1 MSDLRRSGRIA
12 REIPILIVGTDVG
25 GKVFAEETKTVLLS
39 RHGAGIL
46 SRYKI
51 APEEILTMR
60 LPGDTRE
67 AVIRLVGHMG
77 ERPDGFI
84 YGVAFC
90 DPNLDFWRHEFPADS
105 PLKNPALLETTPCE
119 CAICHHRESFR
130 QSEIETDVFAAN
142 DRILRYC
149 KNCGQTTH
157 WTLANPAAPVRSA
170 PASAPLRP
178 LPIAN
183 ADSSVDSSRLAAS
196 ITAAT
201 LELPGLEALSASAQA
216 PSTASPTGAAE
227 VISFLEP
234 GAATTPVPPARVGK
248 ENRRRD
254 VRTRVSFTACVRH
267 PAAGEEIVECDNVS
281 KGGFCFRS
289 RRQYLDHSLI
299 EASVPYTPGWTPI
312 FVSGEIRHVEALPGN
327 LFKYGVAYLKPSFE
341 P

>member
-1 MSDLRRSGRIA
+1 MAELRRSGRIA
-12 REIPILIVGTDVG
+12 RQIPILVVGTDVS

-60 LPGDTRE
+60 LPGEKRE

-77 ERPDGFI
+77 ERPDGYI

-90 DPNLDFWRHEFPADS
+90 DPHLDFWQHEFPAGS
-105 PLKNPALLETTPCE
+105 PFQASVPAETTPCE
-119 CAICHHRESFR
+119 CAICHYREFFR
-130 QSEIETDVFAAN
+130 HSEIETDVFAVN

-157 WTLANPAAPVRSA
+157 WTLINPAAPVPAAAAPRR
-170 PASAPLRP
+170 PAS
-178 LPIAN
+178 IAN
-183 ADSSVDSSRLAAS
+183 EADGTANSTRAS
-196 ITAAT
+196 ASPSTSAAT
-201 LELPGLEALSASAQA
+201 LEFPATELPSAPQNA
-216 PSTASPTGAAE
+216 PSPGPEPAVGVPSP
-227 VISFLEP
+227 
-234 GAATTPVPPARVGK
+234 RNGK
-248 ENRRRD
+248 ENRRRH
-254 VRTRVSFTACVRH
+254 VRTRVSFTACIRH

-289 RRQYLDHSLI
+289 RRQYLEHSTI

>member
-1 MSDLRRSGRIA
+1 MAELRRSGRIA
-12 REIPILIVGTDVG
+12 REVPILIVGTDVS

-46 SRYKI
+46 SHHKI

-60 LPGDTRE
+60 LPGDKRE
-67 AVIRLVGHMG
+67 AVIRLVGQMG
-77 ERPDGFI
+77 ERPNGYI

-90 DPNLDFWRHEFPADS
+90 DPNLDFWQDEFPADS
-105 PLKNPALLETTPCE
+105 PFRHPAQLETTSCE
-119 CAICHHRESFR
+119 CAICHHRELFR
-130 QSEIETDVFAAN
+130 QSEIETDVFAAA

-157 WTLANPAAPVRSA
+157 WSFANPAAPPSAAAEPLRSPA
-170 PASAPLRP
+170 PADVVDAPARSP
-178 LPIAN
+178 QA
-183 ADSSVDSSRLAAS
+183 AAS
-196 ITAAT
+196 ASTSAVT
-201 LELPGLEALSASAQA
+201 LELLSAEIQSPSAANSAEDTEIAQVPKPAA
-216 PSTASPTGAAE
+216 PAA
-227 VISFLEP
+227 IAP
-234 GAATTPVPPARVGK
+234 ATRNGK
-248 ENRRRD
+248 ENRRRH
-254 VRTRVSFTACVRH
+254 VRTRVSFTACIRH

-289 RRQYLDHSLI
+289 RRQYLEHSII

-312 FVSGEIRHVEALPGN
+312 YVSGEIRHVEALPGN